1 MRYNTRMDTTTTYAS
16 LSPAQL
22 TTAFVVCTQYK
33 ENYGDS
39 TKPYWKFK
47 GGSDY
52 VVIGAA
58 NAEEASKAVEA
69 VLVNDDYSQEWV
81 LGTDTHAEWVATL
94 PEEANHREF
103 LIGCARVVNA

>member
-1 MRYNTRMDTTTTYAS
+1 MDTTTTYAS

-103 LIGCARVVNA
+103 LIGCARVINA